1 VIQLS
6 FHGAAGSVTGSRY
19 LLQSNG
25 SKILIDA
32 GMFQGPG
39 ELRQLNWDPPPF
51 DPASLSAVVLTHTH
65 IDHIGYLPRLVKAG
79 FRGPVYTSAPTADL
93 AAIALMD
100 AAKLQE
106 EDADYRNRKGL
117 TRHAEALPLYTE
129 DDVREALD
137 LIKPIPFNSWTSV
150 ADNLRFQLHV
160 VGHVLGAAC
169 VEVQADDNGRKVSVL
184 FSGDVGRY
192 SNPLTINPAEPP
204 ETDYLVCESTYGGR
218 LHDPEDPRDS
228 FTKLINE
235 AFAQKSVL
243 LIPAFAVSR
252 TQEIIYVINELIRL
266 GIVPP
271 IEIHVD
277 SPMSV
282 SATDIYC
289 KYHAYH
295 RVDLERIGGPGC
307 VLAGKHV
314 HLHRKRKSSKL
325 LNKLKGPAIILS
337 ASGML
342 AGGRVLHHLLNRLDD
357 PNTTVVLTGYMAE
370 GTLGRKLADGA
381 TEVRVLKQPMQVRA
395 RVVNMRGISGH
406 ADYNELLYWLRPIRQ
421 APKRVF
427 VTHGEK
433 PQSEAM
439 AGHLRSERGWE
450 CHLPVLNE
458 TVEL

>member
-6 FHGAAGSVTGSRY
+6 FHGAARTVTGSKY
-19 LLQSNG
+19 LLEANG
-25 SKILIDA
+25 SKILVDA

-51 DPASLSAVVLTHTH
+51 DPTSLNAIVLTHTH

-93 AAIALMD
+93 AEIALLD
-100 AAKLQE
+100 SAKLQE

-129 DDVREALD
+129 DDARAALD
-137 LIKPIPFNSWTSV
+137 LLKPIPFNSWVSV
-150 ADNLRFQLHV
+150 GGHLRFQLRI

-169 VEVQADDNGRKVSVL
+169 VEAQAEDDGHKVSVL

-192 SNPLTINPAEPP
+192 NNPLTVNPTEPP
-204 ETDYLVCESTYGGR
+204 EVDYLVCESTYGGR

-228 FTKLINE
+228 LTRLVNE
-235 AFAQKSVL
+235 AIAQKSVL
-243 LIPAFAVSR
+243 LIPAFAISR
-252 TQEIIYVINELIRL
+252 TQEIIYVISELTSL
-266 GIVPP
+266 GIIPP
-271 IEIHVD
+271 IDIHVD

-295 RVDLERIGGPGC
+295 RVDLDRMGGPGC
-307 VLAGKHV
+307 VLSGKYV
-314 HLHRKRKSSKL
+314 HLHRKRQSSKL
-325 LNKLKGPAIILS
+325 LNKLRGPAIIMS

-342 AGGRVLHHLLNRLDD
+342 TGGRILHHLLNRLGD

-370 GTLGRKLADGA
+370 GTLGRRLADGA
-381 TEVRVLKQPMQVRA
+381 TEVRVLKQPIQIRA

-406 ADYNELLYWLRPIRQ
+406 ADFNELLYWLRPIKT

-433 PQSEAM
+433 AQSEAM
-439 AGHLRSERGWE
+439 AEHLRTERGWE
-450 CHLPVLNE
+450 CHIPVLNE